1 MSLWLLVRDTQEVE
15 AAYSQAREMLTW
27 ARRNGAVATS
37 AEIDGIWVNAD
48 MAAQPPAVL
57 SSRDETGQAKRFR
70 IHETSGPAG
79 IWLLCRIE
87 ADEPGQTADS
97 ASVIQALLAAAEE
110 ASSHPHERS
119 VPILSALTASSEKKV
134 SASAPSLT
142 LVKK

>member
-1 MSLWLLVRDTQEVE
+1 MSLWLLVRDTQEVD

-27 ARRNGAVATS
+27 AGRNGAVAAS
-37 AEIDGIWVNAD
+37 AEIDGIWVSAD

-57 SSRDETGQAKRFR
+57 SSRDESGQKKRFR
-70 IHETSGPAG
+70 IQETSGPAG

-97 ASVIQALLAAAEE
+97 ASVIQALLAACEE
-110 ASSHPHERS
+110 ATSQPHERS
-119 VPILSALTASSEKKV
+119 VPVLSALIASAEKKA

>member
-1 MSLWLLVRDTQEVE
+1 MSLWLLVRDTQEVD

-27 ARRNGAVATS
+27 ARRNGAVSTS

-48 MAAQPPAVL
+48 MAAQPPEVL
-57 SSRDETGQAKRFR
+57 SSRDESGQAKRFR
-70 IHETSGPAG
+70 IQETSGPAG

-87 ADEPGQTADS
+87 AEQAGQIADP
-97 ASVIQALLAAAEE
+97 ASVIPALLAASEE
-110 ASSHPHERS
+110 VSSQPHKRS
-119 VPILSALTASSEKKV
+119 VPILSALIASSEEKA